1 MRPIQFALLVL
12 LSLAGC
18 AEIERLGE
26 AQAALHTAKIEEYL
40 RVFPDRRPRLL
51 SALNSGVIFDDLSW
65 RELSLVYSAPRSIR
79 KRQPS
84 MFWCGRDTAQ
94 RVAPL
99 DDCPGARGIFFLSNG
114 DVEFIERKGEQFDRR
129 IVADVGWFGDGLL
142 NKMQN
147 DPYLTYTVAQAL
159 LKRTVVL
166 NMTLAE
172 IEMMQLRHDAKD
184 KYWCNFS
191 PAEACKF
198 PCNFCSIVVFVNGNT
213 IYLDNKPT
221 FGVPRVRRIEPFSNA
236 HPIP

>member
-18 AEIERLGE
+18 AALERLGE
-26 AQAALHTAKIEEYL
+26 AEAAMHAAKIEDYL
-40 RVFPDRRPRLL
+40 RVHPERRQRLV
-51 SALNSGVIFDDLSW
+51 SALSSGVIIDDLSW

-79 KRQPS
+79 RRHPS
-84 MFWCGRDTAQ
+84 LFWCEPDTAQ
-94 RVAPL
+94 RVAPMG
-99 DDCPGARGIFFLSNG
+99 DCAGARGIFFLSNG
-114 DVEFIERKGEQFDRR
+114 DVEFIERKGKQFDRL
-129 IVADVGWFGDGLL
+129 IVAGVGRFGDGLL

-147 DPYLTYTVAQAL
+147 DPHLTYTVAQAL

-166 NMTLAE
+166 SMTLAE
-172 IEMMQLRHDAKD
+172 IEMMQLRHYAKE

-191 PAEACKF
+191 PAEGCKF
-198 PCNFCSIVVFVNGNT
+198 TCNFCSIVVFANGNT

-236 HPIP
+236 QPIP